1 MSSNILKED
10 LYDYGPK
17 QVGFG
22 SVQFSESKSYN
33 YMHLVFQNLHL
44 TAVGNFLK
52 FRIQIQIDRQTR
64 INYLI
69 KFAQNSHQKSR
80 NCTCLPPARQP
91 VRTCPSHAKSTQI
104 SCPPLPQP
112 PPRIECPLN
121 QSSISQTLR
130 KRENSLSLSLFRVF
144 SLLI

>member
-1 MSSNILKED
+1 
-10 LYDYGPK
+10 
-17 QVGFG
+17 
-22 SVQFSESKSYN
+22 
-33 YMHLVFQNLHL
+33 MHLVFQNLHL

-130 KRENSLSLSLFRVF
+130 KRENSLSLSLYSESSPSSFKAPRQLINV
-144 SLLI
+144 LLPATATATPH